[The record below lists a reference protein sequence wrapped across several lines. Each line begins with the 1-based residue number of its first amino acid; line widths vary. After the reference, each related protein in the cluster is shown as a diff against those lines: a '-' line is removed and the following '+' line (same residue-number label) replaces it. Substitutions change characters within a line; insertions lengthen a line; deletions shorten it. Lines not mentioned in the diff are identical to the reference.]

1 LRARVND
8 AARANL
14 LAFAAAGDLDH
25 LAAFYGVARLVGEAD
40 AGLRARVVLAIL
52 GRSTA
57 GPEEWYA
64 YHALSAD
71 VRIKEVRVHRI
82 DGGPEIGV
90 SVLSNEDGGVP
101 DQAML
106 DAVEAAVTAP
116 SVRVISDVV
125 TVAAATQSTEN
136 IAAQIWLLP
145 GTPYSVFEGLEDVL
159 RAAWDAES
167 GIGFDLN
174 PSWVAAKLH
183 VPGVA
188 KVSVTSPSAPVV
200 VADVLAVAIGD
211 MTLTYAGVSR

>member
-1 LRARVND
+1 
-8 AARANL
+8 
-14 LAFAAAGDLDH
+14 
-25 LAAFYGVARLVGEAD
+25 
-40 AGLRARVVLAIL
+40 
-52 GRSTA
+52 
-57 GPEEWYA
+57 
-64 YHALSAD
+64 
-71 VRIKEVRVHRI
+71 
-82 DGGPEIGV
+82 
-90 SVLSNEDGGVP
+90 
-101 DQAML
+101 ML